1 MPVSDDRTPL
11 RIMFNPGRH
20 SYHETVHPNSAGAP
34 GCEDEDQGWYP
45 ACSFP
50 PQGTLVT
57 KDALYMQKHNW
68 GGEQKSTKPETQ
80 RRISLFLKYCFFF
93 SEMEENCQR
102 SLQNFKAQ
110 EIGNR
115 NLRKPVLEFKGA
127 TRSPWQKNG
136 IK

>member
-1 MPVSDDRTPL
+1 MKQCTL
-11 RIMFNPGRH
+11 
-20 SYHETVHPNSAGAP
+20 TQ
-34 GCEDEDQGWYP
+34 QGLL
-45 ACSFP
+45 AVRMKIKD
-50 PQGTLVT
+50 GTLRAHFLPR
-57 KDALYMQKHNW
+57 ALLLLKMHYIC
-68 GGEQKSTKPETQ
+68 KSTIGVESRNLQSQNHKEESVFKALP
-80 RRISLFLKYCFFF
+80 FF